1 VSDFAGLRLALSA
14 LQAQRRGVE
23 TAAQNAAN
31 SNTVGYSR
39 QRVDLESVG
48 APAVPALFSRYE
60 GSGGGVRVAA
70 ITRYRD
76 EFLEL
81 RAALEHATAS
91 SLSQQATSM
100 KRVEQLFNEPSDDG
114 IAKQLSEFWA
124 AWDDI
129 ANHPEEPAPRTQLL
143 ERAQTVLRSLNA
155 TSANLS
161 QLRQDTIAELNATVA
176 DINGMA
182 TSIAELNK
190 AIKANTV
197 AGLSANE
204 LMDTRDLL
212 ANKLAAA
219 SGGTVRNFEYGQVS
233 VVINGTALVQENH
246 TNHLTV
252 DSSGSPVVLRWAVG
266 GAAADVTSGT
276 AGGKLNVINST
287 VPAYIARMDAVAT
300 TLRDQVNGVH
310 AAMGGDIADGSQDLS
325 TAGNLTFRVAL
336 NTGAFQTV
344 TIAGADWSGAGGA
357 AALQT
362 AMQNAINAAIGAGN
376 ATVTV
381 TGGNGSALAI
391 GVAPTGTNAMRVQA
405 DGTNTGFATLL
416 SDTGIGSDGVGGRAF
431 FTGTS
436 AADLALASGVAGNP
450 SAVAAGR
457 AGFGPLDGGRA
468 LDLAELAGDLNG
480 ADASY
485 RQVVVQLG
493 VEVQTTS
500 NRNDIQT
507 KAVAALD
514 GARAQVSGVNLDEE
528 MTALVQFQH
537 AYEAAARFLSA
548 VDEMLDTL
556 INRTAV

>member
-1 VSDFAGLRLALSA
+1 MSDFAGLRLALSA

-204 LMDTRDLL
+204 LMDKRDLL

-219 SGGTVRNFEYGQVS
+219 SGVS
-233 VVINGTALVQENH
+233 
-246 TNHLTV
+246 
-252 DSSGSPVVLRWAVG
+252 
-266 GAAADVTSGT
+266 
-276 AGGKLNVINST
+276 
-287 VPAYIARMDAVAT
+287 
-300 TLRDQVNGVH
+300 
-310 AAMGGDIADGSQDLS
+310 
-325 TAGNLTFRVAL
+325 
-336 NTGAFQTV
+336 
-344 TIAGADWSGAGGA
+344 
-357 AALQT
+357 
-362 AMQNAINAAIGAGN
+362 
-376 ATVTV
+376 
-381 TGGNGSALAI
+381 
-391 GVAPTGTNAMRVQA
+391 
-405 DGTNTGFATLL
+405 
-416 SDTGIGSDGVGGRAF
+416 
-431 FTGTS
+431 
-436 AADLALASGVAGNP
+436 GNP

>member
-1 VSDFAGLRLALSA
+1 MSDFAGLRLALSA

-204 LMDTRDLL
+204 LMDKRDLL

-287 VPAYIARMDAVAT
+287 VPAYIARMDSVAT

-310 AAMGGDIADGSQDLS
+310 AAMGGDIAVGSQDLS

-362 AMQNAINAAIGAGN
+362 AMQSAIDAAIGAGN
-376 ATVTV
+376 ATVAV